1 MKSKFTLSIIAISLL
16 LTACQTIQVDT
27 PSSVAVPDHFEQA
40 KGSSRQAEISHWWQN
55 WHDPQLSQLIEQG
68 IANNFDIKQAQTKLL
83 EMQAGTDYAETDLG
97 INVGGQGSAGV
108 GLSKMKM
115 AGYNQNG
122 QPRNTFGSIQ
132 ASWEPDFFGQKQ
144 TEVDAAHF
152 SQLSAQQQLNVT
164 QTLVAAQIAQDY
176 MNFYALRQQKAIL
189 DQQINQLKKM
199 QTYVQGR
206 FNAGQAS
213 RFDLNQIASQIT
225 ATQAQ
230 GATLIAKP
238 INSNAILRY
247 LRGKRRKG
255 FILIRKLIP

>member
-1 MKSKFTLSIIAISLL
+1 
-16 LTACQTIQVDT
+16 
-27 PSSVAVPDHFEQA
+27 
-40 KGSSRQAEISHWWQN
+40 
-55 WHDPQLSQLIEQG
+55 
-68 IANNFDIKQAQTKLL
+68 
-83 EMQAGTDYAETDLG
+83 
-97 INVGGQGSAGV
+97 
-108 GLSKMKM
+108 
-115 AGYNQNG
+115 
-122 QPRNTFGSIQ
+122 
-132 ASWEPDFFGQKQ
+132 
-144 TEVDAAHF
+144 
-152 SQLSAQQQLNVT
+152 
-164 QTLVAAQIAQDY
+164 